1 MPTDK
6 SKRQTTQLA
15 KIGESR
21 LSFMGFI
28 ASLDTFFHA
37 LPLTLMCLPKADMR
51 LKHDYTKSRLYILRW
66 RVLVEPCFHGLV
78 D

>member
-51 LKHDYTKSRLYILRW
+51 LKT
-66 RVLVEPCFHGLV
+66 
-78 D
+78 